1 MSLSADGL
9 SIAVSSPWG
18 YNSLGYKC
26 GNVRV
31 FDWSGTAW
39 VQRGNTIEGEG
50 NVFPAFSGDVFGT
63 ALELSANGNHIV
75 VGARSNTQEFN
86 VLQFQGHARVFS
98 WNGSTWQQVGQDL
111 DGDLTGGVQEFGYAV
126 SINKAGDR
134 VAVGA
139 RGHNG
144 VAQGAG
150 LVKIFEFDGN
160 EWIQMGSSLV
170 GTLLGE
176 NFGSAV
182 RLTKDG
188 NSVAVGAPGGGTNSA
203 GTTKVFNWNGTNW
216 IQRGASINGIGSSKS
231 GFAIDISEDGAI
243 LAIGEPWKNSFNG
256 AVRLFK
262 WNNNSWQNLGITI
275 LPAGPI
281 SNINAFGSAVRLNN
295 IGSRVIV
302 GAPSNSDVGSNFGE
316 VSVYNNPSVIGLNE
330 ALEVDIQIYPNPS
343 SGLFYI
349 SGSNQIEEIYIYNLM
364 GELIATEAIHSTQA
378 KLNLSQAAAGMYVLR
393 IQTQT
398 GVQLKRISKL

>member
-1 MSLSADGL
+1 L
-9 SIAVSSPWG
+9 G

-26 GNVRV
+26 GIVRV
-31 FDWSGTAW
+31 FDWSGTSW
-39 VQRGNTIEGEG
+39 LQRGNTIEGEG
-50 NVFPAFSGDVFGT
+50 NINPIFDGDVFGT
-63 ALELSANGNHIV
+63 ALELSADGDHIV
-75 VGARSNTQEFN
+75 VGARSNTQQVG
-86 VLQFQGHARVFS
+86 VLQLQGHARVYN
-98 WNGSTWQQVGQDL
+98 WNGTSWVQIGQDI
-111 DGDLTGGVQEFGYAV
+111 DGDNVGGVQQFGYAV

-134 VAVGA
+134 VAIGA
-139 RGHNG
+139 RDYNG
-144 VAQGAG
+144 QAQGSG

-160 EWIQMGSSLV
+160 AWVQMGSNLV
-170 GTLLGE
+170 GTSLGE
-176 NFGSAV
+176 GFGTAV

-188 NSVAVGAPGGGTNSA
+188 NTVAVGAPGAGANST
-203 GTTKVFNWNGTNW
+203 GTTKVFTWNGSNW
-216 IQRGASINGIGSSKS
+216 VQRGTDINGVGSSKS
-231 GFAIDISEDGAI
+231 GFSIDISEDGAI
-243 LAIGEPWKNSFNG
+243 LAIGEPWRNSFNG
-256 AVRLFK
+256 SVRLFK
-262 WNNNSWQNLGITI
+262 WDNNSWQNLGITI

-378 KLNLSQAAAGMYVLR
+378 KLNLSQAAAGIYVLR